1 MCLLLCST
9 GLQLLTAQELFS
21 NGASC
26 GCPEVSLRDTI
37 WVSDNL
43 GAGVGTNTWSC
54 EHVYVLT
61 EQVFVNSLD
70 TLTIEPGTVI
80 LGMSGEGRQSFFVPS
95 NNAVG
100 GIASVN
106 YEVYPGALIVSR
118 GAFLVAE
125 GTPDCPIQFSFL
137 GDPLDGSVGV
147 DVQGKW
153 GGLVLC
159 GGGAINT
166 LYLQGIDQPSQTG
179 GVGTG

>member
-80 LGMSGEGRQSFFVPS
+80 KSIHRNNSHFHLVS
-95 NNAVG
+95 NCKK
-100 GIASVN
+100 
-106 YEVYPGALIVSR
+106 L
-118 GAFLVAE
+118 
-125 GTPDCPIQFSFL
+125 
-137 GDPLDGSVGV
+137 PLLDM
-147 DVQGKW
+147 K
-153 GGLVLC
+153 
-159 GGGAINT
+159 
-166 LYLQGIDQPSQTG
+166 
-179 GVGTG
+179 